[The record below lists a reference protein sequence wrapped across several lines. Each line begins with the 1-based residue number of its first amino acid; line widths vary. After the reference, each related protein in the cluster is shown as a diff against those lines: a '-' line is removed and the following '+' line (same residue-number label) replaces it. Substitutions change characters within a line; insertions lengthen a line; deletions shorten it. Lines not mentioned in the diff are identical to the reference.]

1 MPSYQGICRVVSQPS
16 DGKPVLL
23 QRRGQTDSLTLRH
36 TVVLIGSKSL
46 MSRMTPNDELGI
58 KHQGSLEMAT
68 RQLLT
73 HQKNNEDGIANSKA
87 PFATVIAM
95 EASPGRFPGAEPNS
109 EIKAN

>member
-1 MPSYQGICRVVSQPS
+1 M
-16 DGKPVLL
+16 

-58 KHQGSLEMAT
+58 KHQGSLEIAT